1 MFDLILNRLRGKRIL
16 ILGFGR
22 EGRSS
27 LHFLNK
33 YLPDA
38 VVGVADK
45 NEMEL
50 VQHFGTGYL
59 NAIYDYDIVIK
70 TPGISL
76 KDFDTKGVEIT
87 SQTDLF
93 FNQFRKQTI
102 GISGTKGKST
112 TTSLIYHL
120 MKSSGRDAILTG
132 NIGIPCFDI
141 LEDIKP
147 ETIVVYELSAHQLE
161 FVHQSPHVGVLL
173 NVFEE
178 HLDHFGTF
186 NLYKQAKFNLLR
198 YMDENDT
205 AIVHESILDGVSTS
219 STTCDTQIPEIV
231 RGLPKKTIVFS
242 QFDFDDLI
250 DRTALPVKGEHNY
263 QNVKAALLACDAYG
277 VDYRELIPYL
287 YSFKPL
293 EHRLEPV
300 GTFAGVT
307 FVNDSISTIPQ
318 ATIQAC
324 RALGR
329 VDFLLLG
336 GLDRGINYQPL
347 ADFLKQNPVP
357 HLLFT
362 GEAGKRM
369 MQLISSVSTGSTTV
383 EAKVPEPAVPEAS
396 RRVEGP
402 ILSYYA
408 SMEEAFSY
416 LAAHAQT
423 GDVCLLSPAAPSY
436 DQYKNF
442 EERGAKFKTLA
453 SAFGR

>member
-27 LHFLNK
+27 LRFLEK

-38 VVGVADK
+38 KVAVADK
-45 NEMEL
+45 NEMEG
-50 VQHFGTGYL
+50 VKHFGNYYL
-59 NAIYDYDIVIK
+59 EAMYDYDIVIK

-93 FNQFRKQTI
+93 LSQFHAQTI

-120 MKSSGRDAILTG
+120 LKSSGRDAILTG

-141 LEDIKP
+141 MEEIKP
-147 ETIVVYELSAHQLE
+147 ESIVVYELSAHQLE
-161 FVHQSPHVGVLL
+161 YVHNSPHVGVLL

-186 NLYKQAKFNLLR
+186 ERYKSAKLNLLR
-198 YMDENDT
+198 FMGEDDT
-205 AIVHESILDGVSTS
+205 AIIQ
-219 STTCDTQIPEIV
+219 DTLINDALRVIASKAKQS
-231 RGLPKKTIVFS
+231 RVFT
-242 QFDFDDLI
+242 QCDFDEIDLS
-250 DRTALPVKGEHNY
+250 ALPLKGEHNY
-263 QNVKAALLACDAYG
+263 LNVKAALLACDAYG

-287 YSFKPL
+287 YTFKPL
-293 EHRLEPV
+293 EHRLELI
-300 GTFAGVT
+300 GTFGGVT

-318 ATIQAC
+318 AAISAC
-324 RALGR
+324 KALQK

-336 GLDRGINYQPL
+336 GFDRGIDYQPL
-347 ADFLKQNPVP
+347 VDYLKENPVP

-362 GEAGKRM
+362 GKAGERM
-369 MQLISSVSTGSTTV
+369 MQLMDGISTGAMT
-383 EAKVPEPAVPEAS
+383 KVSES
-396 RRVEGP
+396 VEGP
-402 ILSYYA
+402 SLFNYSN
-408 SMEEAFSY
+408 MEEAFAY
-416 LAAHAQT
+416 LKNHAKQ
-423 GDVCLLSPAAPSY
+423 GDVCLLSPAASSY

-442 EERGAKFKTLA
+442 EERGRKFKALA
-453 SAFGR
+453 EAFGEK